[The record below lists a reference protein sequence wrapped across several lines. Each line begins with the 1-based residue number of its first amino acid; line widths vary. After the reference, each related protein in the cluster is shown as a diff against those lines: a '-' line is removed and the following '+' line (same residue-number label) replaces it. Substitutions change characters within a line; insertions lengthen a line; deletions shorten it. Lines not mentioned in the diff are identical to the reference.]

1 VRAWRRPGGLPAWWR
16 RTGVDAPVGFVAV
29 ARRFLW
35 ASLGVAPLTVAAQYA
50 FDLAKTPLFVL
61 SAIALIPLA
70 WLIGEATE
78 HAAEHTGPGVGGF
91 LNASFGNA
99 PELIIAT
106 FAIADGLP
114 DVVRGSITGS
124 VVSNI
129 LLVLGVAIV
138 VGGEGELDRR
148 SLWLQLGIV
157 FAACLAF
164 LVPSV
169 PSWDGSPDRHSLAV
183 LSIPVAVAL
192 LALYV
197 AVTVKNLRTHS
208 QAHSAEPTPGSWS
221 LPVSLATLGAATLL
235 TAAVSESLVHS
246 LDDFA
251 ESAGLSQFFIAAVIV
266 AIVGN
271 AAEHG
276 GAIVIA
282 HRGKMTL
289 ASEIAIS
296 SSAQV
301 AVFVAP
307 AVALLSWLVT
317 PSISLGF
324 RPIELATMAG
334 AAAFVA
340 IVIRDGRSKRW
351 EGVLLLCVYVGIA
364 GAYYAAGER

>member
-1 VRAWRRPGGLPAWWR
+1 
-16 RTGVDAPVGFVAV
+16 V
-29 ARRFLW
+29 ARRLLW
-35 ASLGVAPLTVAAQYA
+35 ASLTLAPLTVAARYL
-50 FDLAKTPLFVL
+50 FDLGDTTLFAL
-61 SAIALIPLA
+61 AAIALVPLA

-106 FAIADGLP
+106 VAIADGLP

-129 LLVLGVAIV
+129 LLVLGVGIV

-157 FAACLAF
+157 FAACVAF

-169 PSWDGSPDRHSLAV
+169 PSWHGDPDRHSLAV
-183 LSIPVAVAL
+183 LTLPVAVAL
-192 LALYV
+192 LGLYLG
-197 AVTVKNLRTHS
+197 VTAHNLRTHRL
-208 QAHSAEPTPGSWS
+208 AHRTAPAEGSWS
-221 LPVSLATLGAATLL
+221 LPVSLVLLSGATVL
-235 TAAVSESLVHS
+235 TALVSETLVHS
-246 LDDFA
+246 LQTFA
-251 ESAGLSQFFIAAVIV
+251 QTVGLSDFFIAAVIV

-276 GAIVIA
+276 GAVVIA

-289 ASEIAIS
+289 ATEIAVS

-307 AVALLSWLVT
+307 AVALLSWVVSPAL
-317 PSISLGF
+317 PLGF
-324 RPIELATMAG
+324 RPVELATMAG

-340 IVIRDGRSKRW
+340 FVIRDGRSKRW
-351 EGVLLLCVYVGIA
+351 EGVLLLAVYLAVA
-364 GAYYAAGER
+364 VAYGLSGDRR